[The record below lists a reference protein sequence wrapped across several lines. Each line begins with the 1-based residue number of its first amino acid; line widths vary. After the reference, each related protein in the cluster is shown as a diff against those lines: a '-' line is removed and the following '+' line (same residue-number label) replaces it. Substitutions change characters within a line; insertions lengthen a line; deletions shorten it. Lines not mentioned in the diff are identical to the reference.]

1 MKKLPNMHTEEV
13 LTYKLFEYASVYLR
27 DNRKDNKELK
37 ERKTHYYRVKELKNI
52 LKYEKHNKCT

>member
-1 MKKLPNMHTEEV
+1 MHTEEV